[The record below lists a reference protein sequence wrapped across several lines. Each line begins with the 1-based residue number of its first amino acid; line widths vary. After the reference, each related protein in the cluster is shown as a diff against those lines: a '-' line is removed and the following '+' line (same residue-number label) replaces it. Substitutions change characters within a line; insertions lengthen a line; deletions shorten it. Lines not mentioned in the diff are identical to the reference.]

1 MLKRLILMTS
11 LLPITSAFHAGKVP
25 KKIPINE
32 NTRTVAISFIN
43 SLSENELAALGKML
57 EIAYAQCAN
66 NTKGTARN
74 NSEES
79 IMSTMQEMKNLGLI
93 ENGEPIESIFKALQE
108 MKNLNLIDKYGAIDN
123 NVANLIVQAANGKD
137 TADILTSDVQD
148 RKQNRDCCVLA

>member
-11 LLPITSAFHAGKVP
+11 LLPITSPLPAGKVP
-25 KKIPINE
+25 KKITMDE
-32 NTRTVAISFIN
+32 NTRTVAITFIN
-43 SLSENELAALGKML
+43 SLSENELAALGKTL
-57 EIAYAQCAN
+57 EIAYAHCAN

-108 MKNLNLIDKYGAIDN
+108 MKNLNLIDESGAIDN
-123 NVANLIVQAANGKD
+123 NVANLIIQAANRKD
-137 TADILTSDVQD
+137 KANILTSDVQD
-148 RKQNRDCCVLA
+148 RRQNRGCCVIT